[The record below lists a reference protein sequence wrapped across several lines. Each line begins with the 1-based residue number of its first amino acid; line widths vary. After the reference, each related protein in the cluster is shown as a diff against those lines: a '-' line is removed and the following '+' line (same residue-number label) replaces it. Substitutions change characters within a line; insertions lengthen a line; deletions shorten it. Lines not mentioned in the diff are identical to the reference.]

1 MNREPAIEIEVSKH
15 QCKSGANDRACP
27 FVRRVCMWGTSI
39 PHFSPANLL
48 PSHLCVLSCRLF
60 VGLLCFCLFV
70 CSQCSC
76 VHSVYVFA
84 VFVCKSGVPQHHLT
98 FSLLN
103 LIFLLHLDLQQSE
116 QWDVYLHI
124 EWVFCLHL
132 NLDWLL
138 LHLQQEFSSCKW
150 MLLSRQTF
158 ISRSVNLSAC
168 HQLLDEAQPE
178 CKAERGLNV
187 MLSVDRM

>member
-1 MNREPAIEIEVSKH
+1 MYVRYQHPTFFT
-15 QCKSGANDRACP
+15 CKFAS
-27 FVRRVCMWGTSI
+27 FSSVC
-39 PHFSPANLL
+39 F
-48 PSHLCVLSCRLF
+48 VLSSVCRLAVF
-60 VGLLCFCLFV
+60 LFV
-70 CSQCSC
+70 CLFTVFMCSQCLC
-76 VHSVYVFA
+76 VCIIYVFA

-138 LHLQQEFSSCKW
+138 SCKW
-150 MLLSRQTF
+150 MLLSCQTF
-158 ISRSVNLSAC
+158 ISRSVDLSAC